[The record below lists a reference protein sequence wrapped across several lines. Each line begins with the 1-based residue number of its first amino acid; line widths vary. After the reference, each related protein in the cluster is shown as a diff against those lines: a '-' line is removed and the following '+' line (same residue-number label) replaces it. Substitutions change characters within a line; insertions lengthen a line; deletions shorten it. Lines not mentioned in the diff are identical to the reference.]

1 MTEINR
7 NAWLGLRD
15 WLSSRSP
22 DRGDDAQKEAKRL
35 LDKERRKT
43 LLRIEK
49 EEPVQLQMV
58 DFERGLG
65 VILPIFSI
73 PSPHGM
79 GTFGKKAYEFLD
91 FLHKSGIRYWQILP
105 LNPTGYGDSPY
116 SGTSSWAGNPY
127 FIDLDILVEEGLLSK
142 EEIEEAINSARVDLV
157 REAEEEAEKKLADQ
171 AGKQIVGDERE
182 TEKEQAD
189 GGDQDAEKVEKVNYA
204 LIEKYRLKILKKAYS
219 RRPESQFEERRSFE
233 KENAYWLKD
242 FALYFTIKLKED
254 LKPWYEWPED
264 LKKREPEALE
274 EIKEEEKETI
284 DFIYWLQYKF
294 YQQWEKL
301 KDYAVKSGIY
311 IIGDI
316 PIYVAMDS
324 ADVWSNPAGF
334 LLDENLNAM
343 ALSGAPPDFYNED
356 GQLWGNPIYDWEAQK
371 KDDYSFW
378 VARMAHSLRLYNVI
392 RLDHFIGFERYWS
405 VEPHEDTAK
414 NGEFIKGPGIDFFH
428 VMEDKL
434 GPLPILVEDL
444 GVMDED
450 VLYLRRQTGFPGM
463 RPIVFA
469 FGGDDSDYLPHNYVP
484 RTSVYTSTHDSDTL
498 KGWWDKVA
506 SDKEKARMIE
516 YFGLDE
522 QEGLLWG
529 ILRGVCSS
537 VADFC
542 IFPMQDLLML
552 GNEARINRPGTVG
565 GNWDWRL
572 SDNYIS
578 QELEIRIREMAE
590 LYGRI

>member
-1 MTEINR
+1 MTDFR
-7 NAWLGLRD
+7 GDAWFGLREYF
-15 WLSSRSP
+15 
-22 DRGDDAQKEAKRL
+22 DRIGRDREDKAQQEARRL

-49 EEPVQLQMV
+49 EEAVRLQMV

-65 VILPIFSI
+65 ALLPVFSL
-73 PSPHGM
+73 PSAHGI
-79 GTFGKKAYEFLD
+79 GTFGQAAYDFLD
-91 FLHKSGIRYWQILP
+91 FLHRAGISYWQILP

-116 SGTSSWAGNPY
+116 AGTSSWAGNPY
-127 FIDLDILVEEGLLSK
+127 FIDLDILQEEGLLDK
-142 EEIEEAINSARVDLV
+142 DDIEQVMTETASAMAGANEFNL
-157 REAEEEAEKKLADQ
+157 ETYGSEDQ
-171 AGKQIVGDERE
+171 NPRPWPGKI
-182 TEKEQAD
+182 K
-189 GGDQDAEKVEKVNYA
+189 KVNYEF
-204 LIEKYRLKILKKAYS
+204 IEKSRFKILKMAYE
-219 RRPESQFEERRSFE
+219 RRPESQLEDRRKFEN
-233 KENAYWLKD
+233 ENAYWLKD
-242 FALYFTIKLKED
+242 YALYFAIKQRED
-254 LKPWYEWPED
+254 LKSWTEWDPH
-264 LKKREPEALE
+264 LKERDPEALKEIE
-274 EIKEEEKETI
+274 ENEKETI
-284 DFIYWLQYKF
+284 DFVYWLQYKF

-301 KDYAVKSGIY
+301 KDYAVKLGIH

-324 ADVWSNPAGF
+324 ADVWANSEDF
-334 LLDENLNAM
+334 LLDKDLNPLAI
-343 ALSGAPPDFYNED
+343 SGAPPDFYNEN
-356 GQLWGNPIYDWEAQK
+356 GQLWGNPIYDWEAAK
-371 KDDYSFW
+371 KDNYAFW
-378 VARMAHSLRLYNVI
+378 VARMAHSLRLYHVL

-405 VEPHEDTAK
+405 VMPHEETAK
-414 NGEFIKGPGIDFFH
+414 NGEFKKGPGIDFFH
-428 VMEDKL
+428 AMEDKL

-469 FGGDDSDYLPHNYVP
+469 FGGDDSEYLPHNHVA

-498 KGWWDKVA
+498 RGWWDEVA
-506 SDKEKARMIE
+506 GEDEKARMRE

-529 ILRGVCSS
+529 ILRGCCSS

-565 GNWDWRL
+565 GNWDRRL
-572 SDNYIS
+572 SENYIS
-578 QELEIRIREMAE
+578 GELERRIREMAE